1 MSGKDGDMEICV
13 FQIDHDKLDLRPDLR
28 HNLFKCKHPGLA
40 DRYPERAER
49 DGHHA
54 LWCTPLFPRGGC
66 PHKPWAMHI
75 KAF

>member
-40 DRYPERAER
+40 DRYPERAEGR
-49 DGHHA
+49 RA
-54 LWCTPLFPRGGC
+54 PCTTVYTSLPQRGLS
-66 PHKPWAMHI
+66 P
-75 KAF
+75 